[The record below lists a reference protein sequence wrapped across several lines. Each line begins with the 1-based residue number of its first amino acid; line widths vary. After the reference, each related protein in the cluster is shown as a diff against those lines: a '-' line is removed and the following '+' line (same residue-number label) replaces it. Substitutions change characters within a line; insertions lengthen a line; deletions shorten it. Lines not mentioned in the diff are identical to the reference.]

1 MALEDEV
8 KKGRLISVTMTFE
21 YSYIIENG
29 KPKTKT
35 ITISRDEA
43 LKIGAIIYDKAT
55 YTKICD
61 HEYKESV
68 GLANETDMV
77 LDGFPVS
84 GGGYAQDPTQE
95 NAMAI
100 LYTEPVDGEEVYLAC
115 VPGGHKQEWAQ

>member
-35 ITISRDEA
+35 VTVSRDEA

-55 YTKICD
+55 YKKICD
-61 HEYKESV
+61 HEYKQNI
-68 GLANETDMV
+68 GLANENDVV
-77 LDGFPVS
+77 LSGFPVS

-100 LYTEPVDGEEVYLAC
+100 LYTEPVDGEEVYMAC
-115 VPGGHKQEWAQ
+115 AGSSHKDDWVP